1 MAMRLHTSMLLLV
14 VALLAGCATA
24 MPASLQAS
32 GLVADRLQMD
42 TRPRVVDGNPLPLR
56 FVRHDFAVHVYDTLA
71 FYVEYNGDGFFA
83 SNYRNTRS
91 PSYADSIPRERWPT
105 AGYSSV
111 ANWPGPVKLRWT
123 SLDGV
128 EHTAE
133 IDFPRIFAD
142 GLTLHAVPDNE
153 LPAGMYRQ
161 GISTDPEIHLEVDNR
176 TVRVYQRARMSTRTE
191 QVPGNR
197 YTRNRSDL
205 FLVAEYQY

>member
-1 MAMRLHTSMLLLV
+1 MTMRLHTLLLPL
-14 VALLAGCATA
+14 VALLAGCATTLS
-24 MPASLQAS
+24 ASPQAS

-56 FVRHDFAVHVYDTLA
+56 FAGHSFAVHVYDTLA
-71 FYVEYNGDGFFA
+71 FYVEYNGTGWFSDQ
-83 SNYRNTRS
+83 YRTARS

-105 AGYSSV
+105 AGYSAV
-111 ANWPGPVKLRWT
+111 ANWPGPAKLRWT

-128 EHTAE
+128 EHTAD
-133 IDFPRIFAD
+133 IDFSRIFAD
-142 GLTLHAVPDNE
+142 GLTLYTVPDNE
-153 LPAGMYRQ
+153 LPAGMYHQ

-176 TVRVYQRARMSTRTE
+176 TVRVYQRARMSTRSE

-205 FLVAEYQY
+205 FLVAEFHY